1 MPEYAEDE
9 HVSSKRLQQTQAQ
22 VDEVIGIMRN
32 NVEKVLERDQQISQL
47 DNQADELQAGA
58 SQFVMT
64 KLNDDAKKFQHM
76 AKQIKRNFWYDNM
89 KMWLLLIVTLLF
101 IILSVTIYFVVHSHS
116 VHSDGGGG
124 GGGGTKNL
132 QGENQNAVQP
142 PPQQQ
147 QQALQPPQAQAQQAP
162 QPQQQI
168 LVSRRNRKKRL
179 TQFNFN

>member
-58 SQFVMT
+58 SQFVMSTT
-64 KLNDDAKKFQHM
+64 KLKK
-76 AKQIKRNFWYDNM
+76 KLWM
-89 KMWLLLIVTLLF
+89 KNLRMWLLLIVTLLF